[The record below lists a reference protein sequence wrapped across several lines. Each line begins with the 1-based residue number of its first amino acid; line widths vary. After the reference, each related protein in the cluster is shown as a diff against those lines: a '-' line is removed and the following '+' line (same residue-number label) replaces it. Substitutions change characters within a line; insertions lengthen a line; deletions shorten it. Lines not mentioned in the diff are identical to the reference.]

1 MPKIEELQTWI
12 NLMTIVWIYQIYQK
26 LITSE
31 VKVNVMWEIIFF
43 QILRVKT
50 IEINLIII
58 SKLNNLKET
67 WIIMFNKIILNHI
80 ITQILMINMNKN

>member
-67 WIIMFNKIILNHI
+67 WIIMFNKIILNHK
-80 ITQILMINMNKN
+80 ILMINMNKD